1 MDYLFPERFTFL
13 LNNSN
18 MTYEQ
23 IAKELGLK
31 SKGTISKYASGKVK
45 KIELSMLVKISE
57 LFDVSPIWLLGFTD
71 DMHYKIKN
79 NIKYLI
85 YFYIIFLFFAIFIY
99 ISIKMLYEKT
109 NFVIKFSIFL
119 SIIAKTQN

>member
-71 DMHYKIKN
+71 DMHY

-109 NFVIKFSIFL
+109 NFAIKFSIFL